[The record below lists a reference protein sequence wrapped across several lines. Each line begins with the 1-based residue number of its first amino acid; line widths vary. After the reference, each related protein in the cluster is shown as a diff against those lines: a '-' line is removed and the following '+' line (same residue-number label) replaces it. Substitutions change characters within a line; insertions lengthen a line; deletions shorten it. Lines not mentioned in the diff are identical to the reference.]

1 MGALCGIDGIVGT
14 PINCRYPICLLDDF
28 RSTAEQHALIPP
40 SVRPPLSSR
49 SEGTATDPEEKL
61 ITIGELADRVG
72 ITIRTLQYYDQAG
85 ILKPSAKGSRNQRLY
100 SADDVEELYRILCMK
115 FMGIP
120 LDEIKNNHDRY
131 RTIAS
136 VQELFRA
143 KTNAMEEEFN
153 ELLKRFTAL
162 KNLATTTKDDTQI
175 DWSRYAGIIEDFED
189 GGKYFWQLSCVY
201 EEDASRNLEHDLHSA
216 EQRDEEARRK
226 QSFRDWHE
234 LIADSIVFMHDDIP
248 AHDPRVRPIAQRY
261 IELHERYGQ
270 FPPEKHFILRDGH
283 MQEDHAHAAFG
294 DLRND
299 VYAYL
304 EKAAQAISDSE

>member
-1 MGALCGIDGIVGT
+1 
-14 PINCRYPICLLDDF
+14 LLDDS
-28 RSTAEQHALIPP
+28 RSAAWRHAPP
-40 SVRPPLSSR
+40 WLSVRLSHLSSR

-100 SADDVEELYRILCMK
+100 SAGDVEELYRILCMK

-120 LDEIKNNHDRY
+120 LDEIKNDHDCY

-162 KNLATTTKDDTQI
+162 KNLATTTRDDIRI

-201 EEDASRNLEHDLHSA
+201 EEDASRDLEHDLYSA
-216 EQRDEEARRK
+216 EQRGEEARRK

-248 AHDPRVRPIAQRY
+248 ADDPCVRPIAQRY

-304 EKAAQAISDSE
+304 EKAAQAITDDE